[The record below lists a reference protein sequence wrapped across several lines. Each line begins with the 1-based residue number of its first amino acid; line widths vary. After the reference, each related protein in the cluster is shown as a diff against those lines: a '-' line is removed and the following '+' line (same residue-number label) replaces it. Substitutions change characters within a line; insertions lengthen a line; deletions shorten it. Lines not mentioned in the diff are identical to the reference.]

1 MAVTDRTTTPPR
13 ARTDPWRKTA
23 LIAGALYLLTFVSIP
38 TLALYAPVH
47 DPSYVLGPGPDT
59 PVLVG
64 VALEVVVALA
74 GIGTAVVLHRVLK
87 RVNETLSLGFIAAR
101 TLEAATIFASVAC
114 LLTVVSLRQSG
125 TGAEALVS
133 ARTLIILRDWMF
145 LTGQGFIPAINALL
159 LGSLLYRARLVPRIL
174 PVIGFIGAPLLIAS
188 AAATTLGLWGQV
200 SALAA
205 LTALPIALW
214 EFSLSVWLV
223 VKGFK
228 PSPFTT
234 GTAATG
240 TPPAHRDL
248 HD

>member
-1 MAVTDRTTTPPR
+1 MAVTDRPTIAAR
-13 ARTDPWRKTA
+13 APMDPMRKTA

-47 DPSYVLGPGPDT
+47 DPGYILGPGPDT
-59 PVLVG
+59 PVLLG
-64 VALEVVVALA
+64 VALEIVVALA
-74 GIGTAVVLHRVLK
+74 GIGTAIVLHRVLK
-87 RVNETLSLGFIAAR
+87 RVNESLSLGFIAAR

-114 LLTVVSLRQSG
+114 LLTVVSLRQAG
-125 TGAEALVS
+125 TGADALVS
-133 ARTLIILRDWMF
+133 AQALIGLRDGMF
-145 LTGQGFIPAINALL
+145 LTGQGFMPALNALL
-159 LGSLLYRARLVPRIL
+159 LGPLLYRSRLVPRIL
-174 PVIGFIGAPLLIAS
+174 PVLGFIGAPLLVAS
-188 AAATTLGLWGQV
+188 AVATTFDLWGQV

-214 EFSLSVWLV
+214 EFTLGIWLV

-234 GTAATG
+234 GSAVTDTPAA
-240 TPPAHRDL
+240 HHDL